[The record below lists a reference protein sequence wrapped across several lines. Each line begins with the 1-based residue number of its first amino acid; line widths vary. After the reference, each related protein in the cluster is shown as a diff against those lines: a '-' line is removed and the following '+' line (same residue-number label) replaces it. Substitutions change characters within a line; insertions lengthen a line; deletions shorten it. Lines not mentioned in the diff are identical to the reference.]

1 MPKLDSNQCHTST
14 PSSEATI
21 QYMPSTST
29 PWNDGVQSNNPAP
42 SNSGRVCFTC
52 GLTGHYFRQCP
63 QVLMTPRHSRH
74 KPPKKST
81 TKTFPVKLSVKSSG
95 YVNQISV
102 EETTATSDVILGT
115 LPVNLVLASVLF
127 DPGASHS
134 FMSES
139 YALRHD
145 VSFEEMFTPMIIQT
159 PGSKWQTIRVSHGN
173 QVAIEGLVFLASL
186 IALKSSDID
195 VILGMDWLSR
205 QNAVLD
211 CKAKSVRL

>member
-1 MPKLDSNQCHTST
+1 MPLRPPAPPNNPATRPIYGACFRCGQPGHYSRDCSVSQNAPPSAKGNPNVRAKPPPKVST
-14 PSSEATI
+14 AK
-21 QYMPSTST
+21 PSTSE
-29 PWNDGVQSNNPAP
+29 NL
-42 SNSGRVCFTC
+42 GR
-52 GLTGHYFRQCP
+52 
-63 QVLMTPRHSRH
+63 
-74 KPPKKST
+74 
-81 TKTFPVKLSVKSSG
+81 
-95 YVNQISV
+95 VNQISA
-102 EETTATSDVILGT
+102 EETDGTSDVILGT
-115 LPVNLVLASVLF
+115 LLVNFVPTSVLF

-159 PGSKWQTIRVSHGN
+159 PGSKWQTNRVSHGN

-205 QNAVLD
+205 
-211 CKAKSVRL
+211 